1 MNMQKTGLRS
11 GFDASGCIFGQGQ
24 NFSVILGKMVY
35 FWPAPCYN
43 KPTKGAELTP

>member
-11 GFDASGCIFGQGQ
+11 GFDTFECIFGQCQ

-35 FWPAPCYN
+35 FWPTPCYN
-43 KPTKGAELTP
+43 KPAKGAELTP